1 MAKSIKCKLYTF
13 TRWGSKQYGGSYDS
27 KAEAYKQARFLCKHG
42 YASSYQ
48 ITATDGKSI
57 FRKGTF

>member
-27 KAEAYKQARFLCKHG
+27 KAEAYK
-42 YASSYQ
+42 
-48 ITATDGKSI
+48 
-57 FRKGTF
+57 